1 MPAGAS
7 PRPTDD
13 LGRYRL
19 FNIPPGQYVVSA
31 AVGAVSGADVPGYA
45 RSYFP
50 GSPNPGEA
58 QFVTMGLSQEV
69 TGVDFALSRTKTA
82 RVSGTLLDASGEPKM
97 GGSLKLL
104 PSTRSNAV
112 TSVEAGARI
121 GADGRFE
128 FPNVPAGQYVIQ
140 ADRGRK
146 GSAVEGEFGAL
157 VVSVNGEDVKDLV
170 LQTSAG
176 STITGRIT
184 FDAYDPS
191 KRPLPGGSCSC
202 GADRSDLSPP
212 SPANADD
219 ASGLELRRQR
229 RERSAAAA
237 APARPAGW
245 ALKEIRVDGIDATDR
260 PFPFGGSDQSL
271 SDVEVVLT
279 DRVSQLFGT
288 IADDRGRPAPG
299 TSLVVFSGDRD
310 RWYPGSRYMAQ
321 TRADANGAFT
331 IAGLPSGTYYAAAV
345 GRLPSDGPDSWR
357 DADYLNALLPRAA
370 TVTLGDGERQSL
382 TVRLAR

>member
-1 MPAGAS
+1 
-7 PRPTDD
+7 
-13 LGRYRL
+13 
-19 FNIPPGQYVVSA
+19 
-31 AVGAVSGADVPGYA
+31 
-45 RSYFP
+45 
-50 GSPNPGEA
+50 
-58 QFVTMGLSQEV
+58 MGLSQEV

-82 RVSGTLLDASGEPKM
+82 RVSGSLLDASGEPKM

-128 FPNVPAGQYVIQ
+128 FPNVPPGQYVIQ

-191 KRPLPGGSCSC
+191 KRPLPGGIVLVPVPI
-202 GADRSDLSPP
+202 DPDLSPP
-212 SPANADD
+212 SPANADVHPD
-219 ASGLELRRQR
+219 WSFDVSGVNGPRRLQLQR
-229 RERSAAAA
+229 A
-237 APARPAGW
+237 PAGW

-260 PFPFGGSDQSL
+260 PFPFGRSDQSL

-370 TVTLGDGERQSL
+370 TVTLSDGERQSL
-382 TVRLAR
+382 NVRLAR